1 MVKRDGASAD
11 MGVNDPGFWAVMLV
25 KPALYGIAIPI
36 LYQLCKKLG
45 GFRFCSSVLRDL
57 VGGI

>member
-1 MVKRDGASAD
+1 MKKQVLVKRDGASAAD

-25 KPALYGIAIPI
+25 KPAVYGIAIPI

-45 GFRFCSSVLRDL
+45 GFT
-57 VGGI
+57 